1 MSPRTKI
8 SIFKYNLGSA
18 QVVITPG
25 IVRPTMKARHGE
37 VTVRMRKERRWTH
50 DRAVVYVYVGN

>member
-37 VTVRMRKERRWTH
+37 VTVRMRKERR
-50 DRAVVYVYVGN
+50 